1 MKNIQQLILFLC
13 VVVSLFGLSC
23 ENSASTQNQP
33 LREKSSTI
41 SSNQENTS
49 KIPNDLIQQIIT
61 DINTNENN
69 FHLSKEDLEVL
80 NNHLKHQ
87 LHDLNNDGVSEFFLY
102 IEHSDWCG
110 AGSNCSY
117 WVYQKTTTGY
127 KLLVEDKVLQ
137 VKDNVT
143 NGYLDLSSET
153 PMGFCDKNIARL
165 SVTPYKYDGK
175 EYQKQKEQGECRAF
189 NPKQN

>member
-1 MKNIQQLILFLC
+1 MNNMRQLILFLC
-13 VVVSLFGLSC
+13 IVVSLFGSSC

-33 LREKSSTI
+33 PIEKSSTV
-41 SSNQENTS
+41 SSNQKNTS
-49 KIPNDLIQQIIT
+49 KIPDDLIQQLIT

-80 NNHLKHQ
+80 NNYLKYE

-102 IEHSDWCG
+102 IDHSDWCG

-117 WVYQKTTTGY
+117 WAYQKTPTGY

-137 VKDNVT
+137 VKDSVT
-143 NGYLDLSSET
+143 NGYRDLSSET
-153 PMGFCDKNIARL
+153 PMGFCDKNIAKL
-165 SVTPYKYDGK
+165 GVTPYKFDGK
-175 EYQKQKEQGECRAF
+175 EYRKQKEQSECRAF
-189 NPKQN
+189 NPK